1 MAENKF
7 DLADSHGI
15 LNDMRDKN
23 PPTLNPEKSNFLN
36 AVRNHTRDRLVSKK
50 LTNKNVFRA
59 LVFRNDTA
67 ASISS
72 NSRNKAAL
80 VAFGIFNQ
88 REITVT
94 ATIPEMFG
102 HLPLP
107 ENDEDHATIDLY
119 PKFSV
124 SVDQIPDA
132 RNIQSGDIIK
142 VAFEDVSQLTN
153 PSIVGVT
160 KGGKDSARVDLFGS
174 CPPGNE
180 ATPNT
185 RPGRGSENDRIESQP
200 SPNLNQDPCV
210 SPVEKAD
217 DIPDPEKDHLG
228 VDFPAAPVSCG
239 PELFENVFGVP
250 PERATAEDQDEFRLL
265 EKAIRGEYP
274 GTLKPGMHPIYYQ
287 GRRVGSV
294 KMVAVPMPYATKNY
308 NIILPEERWPPL
320 KQMLDDM
327 YADFWYPRTHRHNRK
342 GFFSK
347 KYAEYDYSKLPGNRP
362 GVPYPV
368 KSSRANKNRAK
379 GFTAGCINSAFRS
392 RPQQAYIRV
401 KNAKINGRVR
411 PSNVSVKE
419 WAKEVAAACKAG
431 QIQGPTRKR
440 SRLEAKIYAQDPAD
454 PKGAPSLGGGT
465 KRFESMF
472 DFIMNASSSSSMF
485 KVSTA
490 PPGFS
495 IHQIGAAYDFN
506 GFKVGRN
513 KPGVKGHGPQNNEA
527 GAQMYRWMC
536 RHAIFYG
543 FVRTVSSEEWHWED
557 MYAPGNDKF
566 TKYRPQNRFKAGFK
580 GYPLNSIAAL
590 DRHSE
595 AYRTWADKVR
605 FAFVRGAEKGDNGST
620 NPKWHDFG
628 LLPLG
633 EYRDTNSRRN
643 SFGADG
649 GYQFTDIPRTYP
661 TVEGMRPNSAESP
674 GTYSRQLSQAE
685 RKKIGD
691 EIGKKNLAATRRL
704 KGRGNPSP
712 SLREIEEEAGT
723 RELQDMLKGR

>member
-36 AVRNHTRDRLVSKK
+36 AVRNNARDRLVSKK
-50 LTNKNVFRA
+50 LTSKNIFRA

-67 ASISS
+67 AAISS
-72 NSRNKAAL
+72 NNRNKA
-80 VAFGIFNQ
+80 VMIAFGISNQ

-107 ENDEDHATIDLY
+107 ENSEDHATIDLY

-124 SVDQIPDA
+124 GVDQMPDA
-132 RNIQSGDIIK
+132 RNIEPGDIIK
-142 VAFEDVSQLTN
+142 VAFENVSQLTS
-153 PSIVGVT
+153 PTIVGLL

-185 RPGRGSENDRIESQP
+185 RPGRGSENDRIESQS

-210 SPVEKAD
+210 NPVEKPD
-217 DIPDPEKDHLG
+217 ENEDPEKKHLG
-228 VDFPAAPVSCG
+228 ADFPAAPVSCG

-250 PERATAEDQDEFRLL
+250 PEQATADDEDEFRLL
-265 EKAIRGEYP
+265 EKAIRGENP
-274 GTLKPGMHPIYYQ
+274 GSLKPGMHPIYYQ
-287 GRRVGSV
+287 GRRIGSV
-294 KMVAVPMPYATKNY
+294 KMIAVPLPYATKNY
-308 NIILPEERWPPL
+308 NLILPEERWPPL
-320 KQMLDDM
+320 KAMLDDM

-342 GFFSK
+342 AFFSK
-347 KYAEYDYSKLPGNRP
+347 KYAEYDYSKLPGNNP

-368 KSSRANKNRAK
+368 KSSRANKNRSK

-392 RPQQAYIRV
+392 RPQQAFERV
-401 KNAKINGRVR
+401 KNAVINGRRR

-419 WAKEVAAACKAG
+419 WAKEIAAACNAG
-431 QIQGPTRKR
+431 QVQGRTRNR
-440 SRLEAKIYAQDPAD
+440 SSVEAKIHAQNPAD
-454 PKGAPSLGGGT
+454 PKGAPDLGGGT
-465 KRFESMF
+465 KRFDNIF
-472 DFIMNASSSSSMF
+472 DFIMNARSSNF
-485 KVSTA
+485 KPFTA

-495 IHQIGAAYDFN
+495 KHQIGAAYDFN
-506 GFKVGRN
+506 GFRVGRD
-513 KPGVKGHGPQNNEA
+513 GPQNNEA
-527 GAQMYRWMC
+527 GKQMYRWMC

-543 FVRTVSSEEWHWED
+543 LVRTVGSEEWHWED
-557 MYAPGNDKF
+557 MYAAGNDKF
-566 TKYRPQNRFKAGFK
+566 SKYRPQNRLKAGFK
-580 GYPLNSIAAL
+580 GYPVNNIGSV
-590 DRHSE
+590 DFNSE
-595 AYRTWADKVR
+595 AYRTWADETR
-605 FAFVRGAEKGDNGST
+605 FAFVKQGAA
-620 NPKWHDFG
+620 NPKWHGFG
-628 LLPLG
+628 TLPLG
-633 EYRDTNSRRN
+633 EFRDKTNGRN

-649 GYQFTDIPRTYP
+649 GYQFKDIPRTYP

-685 RKKIGD
+685 RKKISD
-691 EIGKKNLAATRRL
+691 EIGNKNRAAAARL
-704 KGRGNPSP
+704 RARGNPRP
-712 SLREIEEEAGT
+712 GIREIEEEAGT
-723 RELQDMLKGR
+723 RQLQDLLRGR

>member
-23 PPTLNPEKSNFLN
+23 PPTLNPEKSNFLT
-36 AVRNHTRDRLVSKK
+36 AVRNNARDRLVSKK

-72 NSRNKAAL
+72 NNRNKAAM

-107 ENDEDHATIDLY
+107 ESDEDHATIDLY

-153 PSIVGVT
+153 PSIVGVL

-185 RPGRGSENDRIESQP
+185 RPGRGSQGDRIESQS
-200 SPNLNQDPCV
+200 SPNLDQDPCV
-210 SPVEKAD
+210 NPVEKPD
-217 DIPDPEKDHLG
+217 ETEDPEKKHLG

-250 PERATAEDQDEFRLL
+250 PDQATAADEDEFRLL
-265 EKAIRGEYP
+265 EKAIRGENP
-274 GTLKPGMHPIYYQ
+274 GSLKPGMHPIYYQ

-294 KMVAVPMPYATKNY
+294 KMIAVPLPYATKNY
-308 NIILPEERWPPL
+308 NLILPESSWPAL
-320 KQMLDDM
+320 KAMLDAM
-327 YADFWYPRTHRHNRK
+327 YADFWYPRTYRHNRK
-342 GFFSK
+342 AYFSK
-347 KYAEYDYSKLPGNRP
+347 KYAEYDYSKLPGNNP

-401 KNAKINGRVR
+401 KNAKINGRTR

-419 WAKEVAAACKAG
+419 WAKEIAAACNAG
-431 QIQGPTRKR
+431 QVQGPTRRR
-440 SRLEAKIYAQDPAD
+440 SSLEAKIHAQDPAD

-465 KRFESMF
+465 KRFESIF

-485 KVSTA
+485 KPSTA

-506 GFKVGRN
+506 GFRVGRD
-513 KPGVKGHGPQNNEA
+513 GPQNNEA
-527 GAQMYRWMC
+527 GKQMYRWMC

-543 FVRTVSSEEWHWED
+543 FVRTVGSEEWHWED

-566 TKYRPQNRFKAGFK
+566 VKYQSRNRLKAGFK
-580 GYPLNSIAAL
+580 GYPLNSIAAV
-590 DRHSE
+590 DYQSE
-595 AYRTWADKVR
+595 AYRTSANEAR
-605 FAFVRGAEKGDNGST
+605 FAFVSQGAST
-620 NPKWHDFG
+620 PKWHGFG
-628 LLPLG
+628 TLPLG

-649 GYQFTDIPRTYP
+649 GYQFKDIPRTYP

-685 RKKIGD
+685 RKKIQD
-691 EIGKKNLAATRRL
+691 EIGNKNRAAAARL
-704 KGRGNPSP
+704 RGRGNPRP
-712 SLREIEEEAGT
+712 SIREIQEEAGT
-723 RELQDMLKGR
+723 RQLEDLLRGR